1 MNKKLILSIF
11 LVFNLSVFTT
21 KPILS
26 KAISA
31 VLIYRYI
38 ITPFFKAHSSKKHE
52 CSCLERINTI
62 EQYLALYGLT
72 LIDLKNKLETISNKF
87 KNQQD
92 QINVLTDLEIT
103 LEDSLIDT
111 AKEIE
116 KIENTNEHI
125 IYRS

>member
-38 ITPFFKAHSSKKHE
+38 ITPFFKAHSSTKHE